1 MSSMCSRLAAPF
13 ATILMVAAG
22 VGTSSAHD
30 VWLTTTGDANA
41 RRVVINYGHPGDRP
55 PAFADKVVDL
65 FAIGKERQT
74 SLLDGLAVARVRGAV
89 VAASRPFAD
98 DRRMLLAARYDNGFW
113 VKVDDK
119 SYRNATRRLV
129 PQAQDSLWSGKFAKA
144 VTGAGAPWDRVLG
157 HEIEIVPL
165 GDPAA
170 LAPGATLR
178 VRVLFRGQPFA
189 DALVERGDGM
199 TQLKED
205 DIPKFKTDAE
215 GVATIPLETPG
226 PTLLV
231 VDHRVTPSA
240 TPEQASVDLYN
251 ATFWFRLG
259 RGQQRRRQSQG
270 R

>member
-1 MSSMCSRLAAPF
+1 MSLMCSRLAAPF

-30 VWLTTTGDANA
+30 VWLTTAGGANA
-41 RRVVINYGHPGDRP
+41 RRVIVNYGHPGDRP
-55 PAFADKVVDL
+55 PALADKVVDL

-74 SLLDGLAVARVRGAV
+74 ALLDGLAVARVHGAV
-89 VAASRPFAD
+89 VAASRPFVD

-113 VKVDDK
+113 VKVDEK
-119 SYRNATRRLV
+119 TYRNATRRLV

-144 VTGAGAPWDRVLG
+144 VTGAGAPWDRILG

-165 GDPAA
+165 GNPAA
-170 LAPGATLR
+170 LAPGARLR
-178 VRVLFRGQPFA
+178 VRVLFRGQPLVG
-189 DALVERGDGM
+189 ALVERGDGTTRM
-199 TQLKED
+199 RED

-215 GVATIPLETPG
+215 GVATIPLQRSG

-240 TPEQASVDLYN
+240 TPGQASVDLYT
-251 ATFWFRLG
+251 ATFWFSRGRSRLG
-259 RGQQRRRQSQG
+259 RSRGQTR
-270 R
+270 